1 MREGNLLNTILGK
14 QDTGRDLRLKQPVKA
29 IKIIPEVPGVGWGMS
44 EKMDLNSG
52 LWKQPP

>member
-14 QDTGRDLRLKQPVKA
+14 QDTSRDLRFKQPAKA
-29 IKIIPEVPGVGWGMS
+29 IKISPEVPGVGWGMS
-44 EKMDLNSG
+44 EKMDLSSG